1 MVLNIHSCTDPVRP
15 SPIAP
20 TTSFLHWKHC
30 CPPEEV
36 CWLMEHAQL
45 EVSWL
50 HPPEAQLVQDPALY
64 TTHLVVSIHYTIHY
78 TWWSLYITQYTT
90 LGGLYTLHNTLH
102 LVVSIHYTIHYTWWS
117 LYTTQYTT
125 PDGLYTLHYTIHYTW
140 WSLFTL
146 CVVLSCAR
154 NPLQASGDC
163 TVGLC
168 GLACVVGWLGARGCL

>member
-1 MVLNIHSCTDPVRP
+1 MVLYIHSCTDPVRP

-50 HPPEAQLVQDPALY
+50 HPPEAQLVQDPAQYTTLGGLY
-64 TTHLVVSIHYTIHY
+64 TCTVHYIHLMVSIHYA
-78 TWWSLYITQYTT
+78 TQYTT
-90 LGGLYTLHNTLH
+90 LGGLYTLYNTLYTLDGLH
-102 LVVSIHYTIHYTWWS
+102 TLRYTIHYTWWS

-125 PDGLYTLHYTIHYTW
+125 LGALYL
-140 WSLFTL
+140 L
-146 CVVLSCAR
+146 CVWCCHVLGIHSW
-154 NPLQASGDC
+154 PVE
-163 TVGLC
+163 TVL
-168 GLACVVGWLGARGCL
+168 LVCVG